1 NSTFSGNSVDDFGSG
16 IYNNGPLAVTNSTF
30 SGNFGSRGGGIYNSA
45 GTLAVTNSTFSG
57 NYPSYGGGIF
67 NDSGTANLAG
77 NVFAAGSGGDNC
89 TNSGTIN
96 DNGYNLSDD
105 ASCGFSGTS
114 ADNATLNLGTLAD
127 NGGPTQTHALLSGS
141 DAINAIPYD
150 TNISNNGTAWTCNDA
165 DPFTDQRG
173 VSRPQGSGC
182 DSGAYEATVPDVSI
196 TPSSDSIAE
205 GTNT

>member
-1 NSTFSGNSVDDFGSG
+1 DDFGSG
-16 IYNNGPLAVTNSTF
+16 IYNTGPLAVTNSTF

-57 NYPSYGGGIF
+57 NYPGYGGGIF

-77 NVFAAGSGGDNC
+77 NVFAASSGGDNC
-89 TNSGTIN
+89 TNSGTLN

-105 ASCGFSGTS
+105 ATCTNGGTGS
-114 ADNATLNLGTLAD
+114 ATNATLNLGDLAD
-127 NGGPTQTHALLSGS
+127 NGGPTWTHALLPGS
-141 DAINAIPYD
+141 DAIDAIPGG
-150 TNISNNGTAWTCNDA
+150 SCLTA
-165 DPFTDQRG
+165 TDQRG
-173 VSRPQGSGC
+173 VARPQGSGC

-205 GTNT
+205 GTNTDLTITRVGDTSAALS